1 MLLTLTEKELAT
13 AVRGY
18 LRDRG
23 LNFAGEPVVDF
34 TAGRGS
40 NGLTA
45 TVDLDTET
53 MAVLA
58 ETLTPRK
65 AEEKPAE
72 KPVKAAPTEAPA
84 ELKRG
89 VHVQFGT
96 PEVAPETSKQTDTAP
111 AAEESTDDAP
121 ATGDLEGTGVAAE
134 GGRPSLFGSQQG

>member
-58 ETLTPRK
+58 ETLSRK

-72 KPVKAAPTEAPA
+72 KPVKSAPREAPA
-84 ELKRG
+84 ELKRDA
-89 VHVQFGT
+89 HVQFGT
-96 PEVAPETSKQTDTAP
+96 PEVALETSKQTDTAP
-111 AAEESTDDAP
+111 VAEEPTDDAP

>member
-53 MAVLA
+53 LAVLA
-58 ETLTPRK
+58 ETVNTRSI
-65 AEEKPAE
+65 EKPA
-72 KPVKAAPTEAPA
+72 KAAPTEAPA
-84 ELKRG
+84 ALKREA
-89 VHVQFGT
+89 HVQFGK
-96 PEVAPETSKQTDTAP
+96 A
-111 AAEESTDDAP
+111 ESTPATDEPVADTTPVTEEAP
-121 ATGDLEGTGVAAE
+121 ATDDLEGTGVAAE
-134 GGRPSLFGSQQG
+134 GGRPSLFGAQQG

>member
-58 ETLTPRK
+58 ETINRK

-84 ELKRG
+84 ELKREA
-89 VHVQFGT
+89 HVKFGLADK
-96 PEVAPETSKQTDTAP
+96 APATSQQTDTAP
-111 AAEESTDDAP
+111 VTEESTDDAP

-134 GGRPSLFGSQQG
+134 GGRPSLFGAQQG

>member
-53 MAVLA
+53 LAVLA
-58 ETLTPRK
+58 ETVNTRTT
-65 AEEKPAE
+65 E

-84 ELKRG
+84 ALKREA
-89 VHVQFGT
+89 HVQFGKA
-96 PEVAPETSKQTDTAP
+96 ESAPVTAEPVTDTEP
-111 AAEESTDDAP
+111 VEEEASATD
-121 ATGDLEGTGVAAE
+121 DLEGTGVATE
-134 GGRPSLFGSQQG
+134 GSRPSLFGNQQG

>member
-58 ETLTPRK
+58 ETINRK

-72 KPVKAAPTEAPA
+72 KPVKTSPTEAPA
-84 ELKRG
+84 ELKRDA
-89 VHVQFGT
+89 HVQFGT
-96 PEVAPETSKQTDTAP
+96 TERAPETNNQTDTSP
-111 AAEESTDDAP
+111 VTEEAP
-121 ATGDLEGTGVAAE
+121 ATDDLEGTGVAAE
-134 GGRPSLFGSQQG
+134 GGRPSLFGAQQG

>member
-58 ETLTPRK
+58 ETLSRK
-65 AEEKPAE
+65 AEEKPVE
-72 KPVKAAPTEAPA
+72 KPVKAVPREAPA
-84 ELKRG
+84 ELKRDA
-89 VHVQFGT
+89 HVQFGT
-96 PEVAPETSKQTDTAP
+96 ADKTLETNNQTDTTPVVDEA
-111 AAEESTDDAP
+111 TDDAP

>member
-53 MAVLA
+53 LAVLA
-58 ETLTPRK
+58 ETVNTRT
-65 AEEKPAE
+65 AEKPA
-72 KPVKAAPTEAPA
+72 KAAPTEAPA
-84 ELKRG
+84 ALKREA
-89 VHVQFGT
+89 HVQFGKA
-96 PEVAPETSKQTDTAP
+96 ESAPVTTEPVVDTNPVVEEASASTTTTD
-111 AAEESTDDAP
+111 
-121 ATGDLEGTGVAAE
+121 DLEGTGVATE
-134 GGRPSLFGSQQG
+134 GSRPSLFGNQQG

>member
-53 MAVLA
+53 LAVLA
-58 ETLTPRK
+58 ETVN
-65 AEEKPAE
+65 A

-84 ELKRG
+84 ALKRDA
-89 VHVQFGT
+89 HVQFG
-96 PEVAPETSKQTDTAP
+96 K
-111 AAEESTDDAP
+111 AESAP
-121 ATGDLEGTGVAAE
+121 ATTEPVVDTNPVVEEASASATTTDDLEGTGVAAE
-134 GGRPSLFGSQQG
+134 GGRPSLFGNQQG

>member
-58 ETLTPRK
+58 ETINRK
-65 AEEKPAE
+65 AEE

-84 ELKRG
+84 ELKRDA
-89 VHVQFGT
+89 HVQFGT
-96 PEVAPETSKQTDTAP
+96 ADKTPETNNQTDTSP
-111 AAEESTDDAP
+111 VTEEAP
-121 ATGDLEGTGVAAE
+121 ATDDLEGTGVAAE
-134 GGRPSLFGSQQG
+134 SGRPSLFGAQQG

>member
-58 ETLTPRK
+58 ETLSRK

-84 ELKRG
+84 ELKREA
-89 VHVQFGT
+89 HVQFGT
-96 PEVAPETSKQTDTAP
+96 PEVAPRTSKQTDTAP
-111 AAEESTDDAP
+111 VAEESTDDAP

>member
-58 ETLTPRK
+58 ETLTRK
-65 AEEKPAE
+65 AEE

-84 ELKRG
+84 ALKREA
-89 VHVQFGT
+89 HVQFGT
-96 PEVAPETSKQTDTAP
+96 PEVALETSKQTDTAP
-111 AAEESTDDAP
+111 IAEESTDDAP
-121 ATGDLEGTGVAAE
+121 ATDDLEGTGVTTASK
-134 GGRPSLFGSQQG
+134 PSLFGAQQG

>member
-53 MAVLA
+53 LAVLA
-58 ETLTPRK
+58 ETVNTRST
-65 AEEKPAE
+65 EKPA
-72 KPVKAAPTEAPA
+72 KAAPTEAPA
-84 ELKRG
+84 ELKREA
-89 VHVQFGT
+89 HVKFGLADRAPAT
-96 PEVAPETSKQTDTAP
+96 DEPVADTAP
-111 AAEESTDDAP
+111 VTEEAP
-121 ATGDLEGTGVAAE
+121 ATDDLEGTGVAAE
-134 GGRPSLFGSQQG
+134 GGRPSLFGAQQG

>member
-58 ETLTPRK
+58 ETISRK
-65 AEEKPAE
+65 VEEKPTE

-84 ELKRG
+84 ELKRDA
-89 VHVQFGT
+89 HVKFG
-96 PEVAPETSKQTDTAP
+96 PADKALETNNQTDTSLVT
-111 AAEESTDDAP
+111 EEAP
-121 ATGDLEGTGVAAE
+121 ATDDLEGTGVAAE
-134 GGRPSLFGSQQG
+134 GGRPSLFGAQQG

>member
-53 MAVLA
+53 MTALA
-58 ETLTPRK
+58 ETINRK

-72 KPVKAAPTEAPA
+72 KSVKAAPA
-84 ELKRG
+84 ELKRDAH
-89 VHVQFGT
+89 VHFGT
-96 PEVAPETSKQTDTAP
+96 TEKAPETSKQTDTAP
-111 AAEESTDDAP
+111 VTEEAP
-121 ATGDLEGTGVAAE
+121 DTASDDLEGTGVAAE
-134 GGRPSLFGSQQG
+134 GGRPSLFGAQQG

>member
-58 ETLTPRK
+58 ETISRK
-65 AEEKPAE
+65 VEEKPTE

-84 ELKRG
+84 ELKRDA
-89 VHVQFGT
+89 HVKFGLADK
-96 PEVAPETSKQTDTAP
+96 APETSQQTDTAP
-111 AAEESTDDAP
+111 VTEEAP
-121 ATGDLEGTGVAAE
+121 ATDDLEGTGVAAE
-134 GGRPSLFGSQQG
+134 GGRPSLFGAQQG

>member
-58 ETLTPRK
+58 ETINRK
-65 AEEKPAE
+65 EEEKPAE
-72 KPVKAAPTEAPA
+72 KPGKAAPTEAPA
-84 ELKRG
+84 SLKREA
-89 VHVQFGT
+89 HVQFGKAESAPAT
-96 PEVAPETSKQTDTAP
+96 DEQVADTAP
-111 AAEESTDDAP
+111 VTEEAP

-134 GGRPSLFGSQQG
+134 GGRPSLFGAQQG

>member
-53 MAVLA
+53 LAVLT
-58 ETLTPRK
+58 ETVNARS
-65 AEEKPAE
+65 AE

-84 ELKRG
+84 ALKRDA
-89 VHVQFGT
+89 HVQFG
-96 PEVAPETSKQTDTAP
+96 K
-111 AAEESTDDAP
+111 AESAP
-121 ATGDLEGTGVAAE
+121 ATAEPVVDTNPVVEEASATDDLEGTGVATE
-134 GGRPSLFGSQQG
+134 GSRPSLFGNQQG

>member
-58 ETLTPRK
+58 EPVARK

-72 KPVKAAPTEAPA
+72 KLVKAAPTEAPA
-84 ELKRG
+84 ELKREA
-89 VHVQFGT
+89 HVQFGT
-96 PEVAPETSKQTDTAP
+96 ADKALETSQQTDTAP
-111 AAEESTDDAP
+111 VTEEAP
-121 ATGDLEGTGVAAE
+121 ATDDLEGTGVAAE
-134 GGRPSLFGSQQG
+134 GGRPSLFGAQQG

>member
-53 MAVLA
+53 MTVPAGL
-58 ETLTPRK
+58 LSRK
-65 AEEKPAE
+65 AEE

-84 ELKRG
+84 ALKREAH
-89 VHVQFGT
+89 VHFGA
-96 PEVAPETSKQTDTAP
+96 PESAPETSKQADTAP
-111 AAEESTDDAP
+111 VAEESTDDTP
-121 ATGDLEGTGVAAE
+121 TTDDLEGTGVAAE

>member
-58 ETLTPRK
+58 ETISRK

-72 KPVKAAPTEAPA
+72 KPVKTSPTEAPA
-84 ELKRG
+84 ELKRDA
-89 VHVQFGT
+89 HVQFGT
-96 PEVAPETSKQTDTAP
+96 TERAPETNNQTDTSP
-111 AAEESTDDAP
+111 VTEEAP

-134 GGRPSLFGSQQG
+134 GGRPSLFGAQQG